1 MKMQFNQML
10 GLAPWALL
18 CLLTQVV
25 EACPSAP
32 RSVSAPIVKSGFP
45 LQNLPPRAIKSRA
58 AGNGSCKLKPTSVDL
73 SEGIGAT
80 EQTFAPSTGTL
91 NALMIFV
98 DFPDAPASDTTMELY
113 QLFVPGAPDWY
124 TNTSFGQLTLDVT
137 ADTTRFYRM
146 PKSSASYSYDRAITS
161 ELLGKYIQ
169 DALDSVGRAISF
181 AGTDV
186 LYIVPTKAAKH
197 ISFSPTFMGQLT
209 AGDGTVINKTV
220 TFGQDA
226 PDSWGFLVMNHE
238 TGHTMGLPD
247 LYPSGSSSSSTTM
260 YVGGHDIM
268 ALISGGLPDYFAWH
282 KWKLG
287 WFSDNQFDCVD
298 GAGSTTHTIT
308 PVGTKEGV
316 KGVVVKRDET
326 TAIVA
331 EVRAKSGADTKA
343 CSTGVLVY
351 TVSTSTAS
359 GQGPIRVHD
368 ATPGSGGCDGEELDD
383 AHFTTET
390 GRETF
395 ISEDGVKITV
405 VGQKGDEYTVTVEV
419 V

>member
-1 MKMQFNQML
+1 MKIQFNQLL
-10 GLAPWALL
+10 GLAPWGLL

-25 EACPSAP
+25 EACPTTPGSLSMP
-32 RSVSAPIVKSGFP
+32 NLKTGFP
-45 LQNLPPRAIKSRA
+45 LQSHPSRSLNSRA
-58 AGNGSCKLKPTSVDL
+58 AGNGACKLKPTSVDL
-73 SEGIGAT
+73 SEAIGAT
-80 EQTFAPSTGTL
+80 DQTFAPSTGTL
-91 NALMIFV
+91 NAYMIFV
-98 DFPDAPASDTTMELY
+98 DFPDAPASEATEELH
-113 QLFVPGAPDWY
+113 QLFIPGAPDWY
-124 TNTSFGQLTLDVT
+124 TNSSFGQLSLNVNT
-137 ADTTRFYRM
+137 DTSRFYRM
-146 PKSSASYSYDRAITS
+146 PKASTSYPYDRGITS
-161 ELLGKYIQ
+161 ELLAEYIQ
-169 DALDSVGRAISF
+169 DALDSVGTAINF

-197 ISFSPTFMGQLT
+197 ISFSPTYMSPIT
-209 AGDGTVINKTV
+209 AGDGTVISKTV

-247 LYPSGSSSSSTTM
+247 LYPSSDTGDSTTM

-268 ALISGGLPDYFAWH
+268 GLISGALPDYFAWH

-287 WFSDNQFDCVD
+287 WFSDDQFDCVD
-298 GAGSTTHTIT
+298 GAGSSTHTIT

-316 KGVVVKRDET
+316 KGVVVRRDDT

-331 EVRAKSGADTKA
+331 EVRTKDGADSSA

-351 TVSTSTAS
+351 TVSSSKGS

-368 ATPGSGGCDGEELDD
+368 ATPSSGGCGGDELND

-390 GRETF
+390 GRKTF
-395 ISEDGVKITV
+395 VSEDGVKITV
-405 VGQKGDEYTVTVEV
+405 VGQMGDEYTVTVEV
-419 V
+419 A